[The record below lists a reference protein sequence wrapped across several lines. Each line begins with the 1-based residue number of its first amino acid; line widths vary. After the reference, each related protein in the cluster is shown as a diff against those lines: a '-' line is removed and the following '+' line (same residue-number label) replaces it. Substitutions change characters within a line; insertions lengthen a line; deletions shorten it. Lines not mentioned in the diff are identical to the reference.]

1 MLKQILSDNKI
12 TDSTIAN
19 LVASLKHKQDYADV
33 FFEYLDYEN
42 FILEDGII
50 KDASNAISH
59 GVGLRSNYSDKTN
72 FAYSDNLDLPSINQ
86 AANFVIGSDNRQNSK
101 QGFNQQKINNLYTQ
115 KSPIT
120 SIDNEKKVF
129 ILNKINEIARKN
141 PLITQVNAS
150 ISSNYQ
156 EILVAS
162 SDGIIATD
170 YRPLVRLNVSLIASK
185 NGRIESASYGGG
197 GRFDYSYFLDDNLY
211 KQYTEEALRQVMLN
225 LKAEAA
231 PAGTMPVILGS
242 GWPGVLLH
250 EAIGHGLE
258 GDFNRKKTSCFTDKI
273 GKQIASNKCTIVDN
287 GALNNRR
294 GSLNVDDEGTPTQN
308 NILVKD
314 GILQGYMFDKLNAR
328 LMGVNST
335 GNGRR
340 ESYAHIPMPRMT
352 NTYMLGGSDN
362 FDDMISSVDDGIY
375 AVNFAGGQVD
385 ITSGEFVFSA
395 SEAYLIK
402 NGKITKPIKGATLIG
417 KGEEVLKHIS
427 MVGSDEALDSGIG
440 VCGKDGQSV
449 PVGVG
454 QPSLKV
460 DNLVVGGTNT

>member
-211 KQYTEEALRQVMLN
+211 EQYTEEALRQVMLN

-340 ESYAHIPMPRMT
+340 ESYSHIPMPRMT